1 MAYIQ
6 KNVPPPNK
14 ILTFSLKN
22 FAGGLNNRSEILAP
36 SEASDLMNMKFS
48 NDTIM
53 EKRNGT
59 EKYDDVKLNEPVT
72 FIHEFRPYRAMQDVD
87 PNADD
92 GTEDYE
98 ILPDKLLRASD
109 KEMYA
114 DDKKL
119 TDVAGRVTGV
129 NYNGKFIFVD
139 GDKIRVYG
147 KFPQFDRTY
156 EKIIGT
162 PVDELIVFELVDPP
176 KDYTPLTTEH
186 VRGIVRY
193 DYTNKKMWYEPC
205 QLEMEDTYTGSN
217 VLPKKP
223 KYIVVHKGRLFVTG
237 SEKDDDN
244 VFITDIQNPYYF
256 PVYLPI
262 QLPPNSDMVRG
273 LIVFDDGVVIGR
285 EFDLFV
291 ITGMTN
297 RTDAGVDVFRL
308 RKINSHTGV
317 SSHYSM
323 CTAHNY
329 LFFFGNDGVAYAL
342 ASVRT
347 DEKTLATTIISRQ
360 IDIEKDPIGLY
371 PEDLADA
378 CTVFYGEEWYVSAKD
393 KVLVYSYRNRAWTI
407 YNQLNIRSFYVKG
420 HDLIFGN
427 ESGQTVQFSTFYLD
441 QDVPYIAYWKSRW
454 FDMDDA
460 NANKQFREFYLVGH
474 TYDDLR
480 SDIRVTFE
488 IDYVDVKDEIIIS
501 NQIAVFGKARFG
513 DRFIMRNINQSLPF
527 VIGRRGRSIRFTF
540 TNGFF
545 LNQPVETRADLE
557 KHSNKRE
564 GAITLIKDENVYVL
578 YRNREWQDISRDDI
592 NQGMKVYQVNG
603 DYEFRG
609 KR

>member
-14 ILTFSLKN
+14 IMTFSLKN
-22 FAGGLNNRSEILAP
+22 FSGGLNNRSEILAP
-36 SEASDLMNMKFS
+36 SEASDLMNMKFA
-48 NDTIM
+48 NDTVM

-59 EKYDDVKLNEPVT
+59 EIFDELELNDSVT
-72 FIHEFRPYRAMQDVD
+72 FIDEFKPYRAMQDVD

-109 KEMYA
+109 KELYA
-114 DDKKL
+114 DDVKL
-119 TDVAGRVTGV
+119 LDVKGRVSGV
-129 NYNGKFIFVD
+129 NYNGKYFFVD

-147 KFPQFDRTY
+147 KFPQFDRLY
-156 EKIIGT
+156 EKVIGT
-162 PVDELIVFELVDPP
+162 PVDELVYFELVDPP
-176 KDYTPLTTEH
+176 KEYTPMDSEH
-186 VRGIVRY
+186 VRGVVRY
-193 DYTNKKMWYEPC
+193 DYTEKKMWYEPC
-205 QLEMEDTYTGSN
+205 QLELEDTYTGSN

-223 KYIVVHKGRLFVTG
+223 KYITVHKGRLFVTG

-285 EFDLFV
+285 EHDLYV

-297 RTDAGVDVFRL
+297 RSDAGVEIFRL
-308 RKINSHTGV
+308 KKINSHTGIA
-317 SSHYSM
+317 SQYAM
-323 CTAHNY
+323 CTVHNY

-342 ASVRT
+342 GSVRQ
-347 DEKTLATTIISRQ
+347 DEKTLATSIISRQ
-360 IDIEKDPIGLY
+360 IDIEEHPIGLTAA
-371 PEDLADA
+371 DLSDA
-378 CTVFYGEEWYVSAKD
+378 CTSFYGEEWFISAKD
-393 KVLVYSYRNRAWTI
+393 KVLVYSYRHRAWTV
-407 YNQLNIRSFYVKG
+407 YSQLDITSFHIKG
-420 HDLIFGN
+420 HELLFGN
-427 ESGQTVQFSTFYLD
+427 KNGQTVKFSDRYLD
-441 QDVPYIAYWKSRW
+441 QDIPYIAYWKSRW

-474 TYDDLR
+474 TYDKIR

-488 IDYVDVKDEIIIS
+488 IDYVDVKDEVIIS
-501 NQIAVFGKARFG
+501 NQIAIFGKSVFG
-513 DRFIMRNINQSLPF
+513 DRFITRNINQSLPF
-527 VIGRRGRSIRFTF
+527 VIGRRGRAIRFTF

-545 LNQPVETRADLE
+545 LNEPVETRSHLE
-557 KHSNKRE
+557 THTNKRE
-564 GAITLIKDENVYVL
+564 GAITLIKDENVYAL
-578 YRNREWQDISRDDI
+578 YKNRAWQDISTDDI

-603 DYEFRG
+603 DYEYRG